1 MRGANLALT
10 ILFVASISTFSSAET
25 ESQVLL
31 VEEIGDA
38 PGKLWG
44 PGEIGEQ
51 WQIISPNN
59 STTIGTFPL
68 NDSVDVF
75 ALNISSTNWTM
86 VGFWV
91 SNNDSVSISVQRLNQ
106 STWSI
111 VEFANGDEGELG
123 LDHGLHAIRLE
134 RVGSFEEEIS
144 YRFTLENIG
153 SFDGEERF
161 VNLAWMFTPFYVFAG
176 VFLILPLV
184 IVLWWNRN
192 DLWTSG
198 KKVEELIEN
207 ERYILNALRE
217 RFSTSDGA
225 MRREE
230 VNLALS
236 VLGKGS
242 WNSVSEELGV
252 PEIRHFTENIDIC
265 AWRFEGS
272 SRSFLIGIRT
282 GTSRWEMAAIR
293 IFSPLG
299 EVTTIHSV
307 VPEMVFQDD
316 EVFIGNLEGG
326 TTTFVQIETLGNPP
340 VVNMHISGLVDG
352 KPVAAVPTNSIEL
365 EEE

>member
-1 MRGANLALT
+1 MRGANLVLI
-10 ILFVASISTFSSAET
+10 ILFVTSISAFSSAET
-25 ESQVLL
+25 ESQKLL
-31 VEEIGDA
+31 FEEIGDA

-51 WQIISPNN
+51 WQIVSPNN
-59 STTIGTFPL
+59 TTTIGTFTL

-134 RVGSFEEEIS
+134 RIGSFEEEIS

-153 SFDGEERF
+153 TFDGDERF

-176 VFLILPLV
+176 IFLILPIV

-192 DLWTSG
+192 DLLPPG
-198 KKVEELIEN
+198 KKDGELLEN

-217 RFSTSDGA
+217 RFVTSDGA

-230 VNLALS
+230 LNLALS
-236 VLGKGS
+236 VLGEGS
-242 WNSVSEELGV
+242 WNSISEELGI
-252 PEIRHFTENIDIC
+252 PEIRYFTENIDIC

-272 SRSFLIGIRT
+272 RRSFLIGIRT
-282 GTSRWEMAAIR
+282 GASSWEMAAIR

-299 EVTTIHSV
+299 EVTTIRSV

-316 EVFIGNLEGG
+316 EIFIGNLEAG

-340 VVNMHISGLVDG
+340 LVNMHISGLVDG

-365 EEE
+365 GEE

>member
-1 MRGANLALT
+1 MVVT
-10 ILFVASISTFSSAET
+10 ILIVASICPISSAET
-25 ESQVLL
+25 NSQKLL
-31 VEEIGDA
+31 FEENGDA

-44 PGEIGEQ
+44 PGEISEE
-51 WQIISPNN
+51 WQIVSPDN
-59 STTIGTFPL
+59 STTIGTFSL

-75 ALNISSTNWTM
+75 AVNISSTNWTM

-91 SNNDSVSISVQRLNQ
+91 SNNDSVSISLQRLNQ

-111 VEFANGDEGELG
+111 VEFANIEEGELG
-123 LDHGLHAIRLE
+123 LNNGLHAIRLE
-134 RVGSFEEEIS
+134 RIGSLDEEIE
-144 YRFTLENIG
+144 YRFTLENMG

-161 VNLAWMFTPFYVFAG
+161 VDLAGMFTPFYVFMGAI
-176 VFLILPLV
+176 LILPLV
-184 IVLWWNRN
+184 IVLWWNRD
-192 DLWTSG
+192 DLMPSG
-198 KKVEELIEN
+198 KDDDGELVEN

-217 RFSTSDGA
+217 RFSSYEGE

-230 VNLALS
+230 MNLALS
-236 VLGKGS
+236 VLGDGS

-252 PEIRHFTENIDIC
+252 PEIRYFTENLDIC
-265 AWRFEGS
+265 AWRFEES

-282 GTSRWEMAAIR
+282 GTSSWEMAAIR

-299 EVTTIHSV
+299 EVTVIRSV

-316 EVFIGNLEGG
+316 EVFIGNLEEGV
-326 TTTFVQIETLGNPP
+326 TTFIQIEMLGNPP

-352 KPVAAVPTNSIEL
+352 KPVAAVPTHSIEL

>member
-1 MRGANLALT
+1 MRGANLALS
-10 ILFVASISTFSSAET
+10 ILFVASISVFSSAET
-25 ESQVLL
+25 GSQELL

-51 WQIISPNN
+51 WQIVSPNN
-59 STTIGTFPL
+59 STTIGAFPL

-134 RVGSFEEEIS
+134 RIGSFEEEIT

-192 DLWTSG
+192 DLLPLG
-198 KKVEELIEN
+198 KKDGELLEN
-207 ERYILNALRE
+207 ERYILNVLRE
-217 RFSTSDGA
+217 RFVTSDGA

-236 VLGKGS
+236 VLGEGS

-272 SRSFLIGIRT
+272 DRSFLVGIRT
-282 GTSRWEMAAIR
+282 GTSSWEMAAIR